1 MKRMASVYIV
11 LFALTLAI
19 VPFLKVEAQESSAL
33 ILKNFWARQT
43 IPGVKPGVVYGEIV
57 NNGDQPLVFKAVTGD
72 VAARIEI
79 HDHIHDNGVMRMR
92 KVDYLE
98 IPAGETLMLKPG
110 GKHIMLYER
119 NRDMHPGES
128 YDFTLSFEGDISQ
141 NVTAQVVQI
150 GKKPVFEEK

>member
-1 MKRMASVYIV
+1 MKKMAPIYIV
-11 LFALTLAI
+11 LFAIILGATLAQ
-19 VPFLKVEAQESSAL
+19 VTFANDASPVM
-33 ILKNFWARQT
+33 LKNFWARQT
-43 IPGVKPGVVYGEIV
+43 IPGVKPGVVYGEII
-57 NNGDQPLVFKAVTGD
+57 NKSDEILVFKEVTGD
-72 VAARIEI
+72 VAERIEI